1 MSNWADFVITA
12 VKRGPVLGEIS
23 QVQIHE
29 DRDKEFG
36 PPIIVKKHEIASD
49 IKRGKTYITVFKVS
63 ENDWEPNF
71 DSLSNSQ
78 LYQRWRSSY
87 TNRR

>member
-36 PPIIVKKHEIASD
+36 PPIIC
-49 IKRGKTYITVFKVS
+49 
-63 ENDWEPNF
+63 
-71 DSLSNSQ
+71 L
-78 LYQRWRSSY
+78 LYTSPSPRD
-87 TNRR
+87 